1 VLLVNV
7 GGNIG
12 RDVTMFRK
20 AFPDLAGRVIL
31 QDLPAIIESGLKE
44 ELSGLGIKAIAHDFF
59 TPQPVK
65 GARAY
70 YLHHILRTCLLF
82 LTLRPSSRLIDGL
95 DLH

>member
-1 VLLVNV
+1 
-7 GGNIG
+7 
-12 RDVTMFRK
+12 VTIFHK

-44 ELSGLGIKAIAHDFF
+44 ELAGFGIEAIAHNFF
-59 TPQPVK
+59 TPQPIK

-70 YLHHILRTCLLF
+70 YLHYILRTCLLF
-82 LTLRPSSRLIDGL
+82 LTLRPSSRLTDGL